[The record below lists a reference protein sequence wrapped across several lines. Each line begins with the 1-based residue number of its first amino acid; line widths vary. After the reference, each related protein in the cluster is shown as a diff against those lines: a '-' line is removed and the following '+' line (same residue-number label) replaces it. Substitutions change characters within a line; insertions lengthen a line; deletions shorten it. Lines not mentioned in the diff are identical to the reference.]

1 MPPPHAGGQVEIAGQ
16 YGLHRIIASGE
27 AGLSDKNELAPL
39 REEGVRKAEPR
50 AFAPEEMVT
59 CNECLRANAPI
70 RDTCLYCS
78 AGLPRSSSS
87 QPAAGKLETLR
98 VLGLETLAAA
108 DIEADA
114 EPPPKRIRALEFTD
128 DFLVASPT
136 GAGEKESVRW
146 DALVLLVTGRL
157 IVNRLE
163 IEQPRS
169 RRNKKPAERRE
180 LSSDDAV
187 LDLYTN
193 GRDGGWRI
201 GAGSFDFS
209 CLGPAKSVLASENFV
224 TLINTIRE
232 RAQNVVFDD
241 SYAKARRALA
251 EVWPVEQ
258 RTESHGW
265 RRAGA
270 GKFSMTTATVHD
282 NEAQFTRYSHLRHHL
297 RLREFSQD
305 E

>member
-1 MPPPHAGGQVEIAGQ
+1 MPPPHAGGQVEITGQ

-27 AGLSDKNELAPL
+27 ARLSDDKELALL
-39 REEGVRKAEPR
+39 REGGARKAEPR

-59 CNECLRANAPI
+59 CGECLRANAPI

-78 AGLPRSSSS
+78 AVLPQSASR
-87 QPAAGKLETLR
+87 QPQASEGEALR
-98 VLGLETLAAA
+98 ALGLETVTAA
-108 DIEADA
+108 DIELDQ

-128 DFLVASPT
+128 DVVVASLT
-136 GAGEKESVRW
+136 GAGEKESMRW

-163 IEQPRS
+163 VEQPKG
-169 RRNKKPAERRE
+169 RRKKKTAERRE
-180 LSSDDAV
+180 LTSDDAV
-187 LDLYTN
+187 LDLYTKA
-193 GRDGGWRI
+193 RDGGWRI
-201 GAGSFDFS
+201 AASSFDFS
-209 CLGPAKSVLASENFV
+209 CLGPTKSLLASENFV

-232 RAQNVVFDD
+232 RSTNAVFDD

-251 EVWPVEQ
+251 EVWPVGQ
-258 RTESHGW
+258 RTEAHGW
-265 RRAGA
+265 KRAGA

-282 NEAQFTRYSHLRHHL
+282 NEPQFTRYSHLRHHL
-297 RLREFSQD
+297 RLRELNQG

>member
-1 MPPPHAGGQVEIAGQ
+1 MTPPHAGGQVEIAGQ
-16 YGLHRIIASGE
+16 YGSHRIIASGAARLSNKNDRVGPGE
-27 AGLSDKNELAPL
+27 QRASKAG
-39 REEGVRKAEPR
+39 PR
-50 AFAPEEMVT
+50 AFALEEMVT
-59 CNECLRANAPI
+59 CSECLRANAPI
-70 RDTCLYCS
+70 RDACLYCS
-78 AGLPRSSSS
+78 AVLPHGSSGRPS
-87 QPAAGKLETLR
+87 AGKLEVLR
-98 VLGLETLAAA
+98 LLGFETLASA
-108 DIEADA
+108 DMEADA

-128 DFLVASPT
+128 EFLVASPT
-136 GAGEKESVRW
+136 GASEKESVRW

-163 IEQPRS
+163 VEQPKGGRK
-169 RRNKKPAERRE
+169 KKPAEKRE
-180 LSSDDAV
+180 LTSDDTV
-187 LDLYTN
+187 LDLYT
-193 GRDGGWRI
+193 RASDGWRI
-201 GAGSFDFS
+201 AASSFDFS
-209 CLGPAKSVLASENFV
+209 CLGPAKSALALENFV

-232 RAQNVVFDD
+232 RATKAVFDD

-265 RRAGA
+265 KRAGA

-297 RLREFSQD
+297 RLRELSQG